1 MDKAKI
7 ALIVGV
13 IAISIFP
20 VLVKLELVPGIST
33 AFYRMSLS
41 ATILI
46 PYVLIRKKFKRP
58 SNRLLGLAIL
68 SGIIFGLDIAVWN
81 ISIVESTAT
90 QATLLANLS
99 PIWVGL
105 GMFLFLSDKPTKNFW
120 IGTVI
125 AFIGLF
131 ILIGFDIFRTLS
143 IDRAFLLAIL
153 SGILYAHYIL
163 ISKYV
168 LRHVDILSFLSIV
181 LLSSSIFLAFVTYFS
196 NQPFTGFSST
206 GWGVL
211 VVQAIVCQLI
221 AWLALSYATQK
232 MRATRVSVS
241 LLSQGFLS
249 AVLAWIFLNEEI
261 NLQMIIGGVIL
272 LIGIRVTFIEK
283 KLV

>member
-7 ALIVGV
+7 ALIVGI

-33 AFYRMSLS
+33 AFYRMSIS
-41 ATILI
+41 AAVLT
-46 PYVLIRKKFKRP
+46 PYVLISKKFKLP
-58 SNRLLGLAIL
+58 SKKFIGLSIL
-68 SGIIFGLDIAVWN
+68 SGIIFGTDIAIWN

-90 QATLLANLS
+90 QATLLANLA

-105 GMFLFLSDKPTKNFW
+105 GMFFFLADKPKRNFW

-125 AFIGLF
+125 AFIGLI
-131 ILIGFDIFRTLS
+131 ILIGLDVFKTLS

-168 LRHVDILSFLSIV
+168 LRHVDILSFMSLM
-181 LLSSSIFLAFVTYFS
+181 LLSSSVFLAIVTYFS
-196 NQPFTGFSST
+196 DQPFTGFSSA

-211 VVQAIVCQLI
+211 AVQAIVCQLI
-221 AWLALSYATQK
+221 AWLALSYATQR

-249 AVLAWIFLNEEI
+249 ALLAWIFLSEDI